1 MRVENIF
8 AGKTVTLM
16 GLGGFAKGSGISAAL
31 FLAPRVKRLVITD
44 MKDAVALAAPL
55 KRLAKYK
62 NITLRLGGHDARD
75 FTDTNWVVRN
85 PDVPASSPFIA
96 MARKKGIPVD
106 NDVTLFLKLVRTER
120 VIGVTGTRGKTTT
133 THLIHAMLAR
143 EFPGAMMGGNVGVSP
158 LTFITK
164 LRADAPVVLELSSF
178 MLHDFADLKASPHI
192 SVWTTLYPDHL
203 NKYDSLEA
211 YIDDKRNIFR
221 YQLEGDVKV
230 VNADDATVRAQ
241 ESLGSAHTYRYSA
254 KRDQHAFER
263 EISASRLIGQHNIG
277 NVMAATI
284 AARAAGVSDKN
295 IRAAIRAFRGVPYRL
310 ELIRSRRGVRWYND
324 STATSPEATMAAL
337 AAFPDTRVHLITGG
351 NSKGSDLAALARVMR
366 ARAHTIIRVPGN
378 ANDGLPKGVD
388 VADLPEAVAHAASVA
403 HDGDVVLFSPGLT
416 WLPRINEFK
425 RGDWFVELVKKQK

>member
-1 MRVENIF
+1 M
-8 AGKTVTLM
+8 TLM
-16 GLGGFAKGSGISAAL
+16 GLGGFAQGSGISAAL
-31 FLAPRVKRLVITD
+31 FLAPRVKKLIITD
-44 MKDAVALAAPL
+44 MKDAAALAAPL

-62 NITLRLGGHDARD
+62 NVVLHLGGHREED
-75 FTDTNWVVRN
+75 FTKTDWVVRN
-85 PDVPASSPFIA
+85 PDVPAASPFLA
-96 MARKKGIPVD
+96 LAHKHKIPVD
-106 NDVTLFLKLVRTER
+106 NDVTLFLRLFGTER

-164 LRADAPVVLELSSF
+164 MRADAPVVLELSSF
-178 MLHDFADLKASPHI
+178 MLHDFAESKMSPHI

-203 NKYDSLEA
+203 NKYESLEH

-221 YQLEGDVKV
+221 YQLEGDVKI
-230 VNADDATVRAQ
+230 VNADDAIVRGQ
-241 ESLGSAHTYRYSA
+241 ESLGKSHTYRYSA
-254 KRDQHAFER
+254 KKDQAKFER
-263 EISASRLIGQHNIG
+263 EIAASRLIGAHNIG
-277 NVMAATI
+277 NIMAATI

-310 ELIRSRRGVRWYND
+310 ELIRTRRGVRWYND

-351 NSKGSDLAALARVMR
+351 NSKGSDLRALATRMR
-366 ARAHTIIRVPGN
+366 AQAHSIIRVPGN

-388 VADLPEAVAHAASVA
+388 VADLPAAVAHAASIA
-403 HDGDVVLFSPGLT
+403 REGDVVLFSPGLT
-416 WLPRINEFK
+416 WLPTINEFK
-425 RGDWFVELVKKQK
+425 RGDWFVDLVKKMK